1 MSALLNLG
9 FLVVSQE
16 NGSYVGGY
24 FVTNSLGRPLD
35 FRLSSA
41 VQPNRV
47 QQALYAG
54 TLVPYIC
61 GELIGKALVEKAA
74 VPAQLVLTTTEAA
87 LELRRKVDVPVAF
100 VAGPEDGRP
109 GGIPIP
115 KGRGS
120 LFCHGD
126 FPQDIEAVKG
136 ALAQLEGGM
145 DLLEPFERVR
155 VAMAEARKAG
165 VGSRPA
171 AA

>member
-1 MSALLNLG
+1 MSTLLNLG
-9 FLVVSQE
+9 FLVINNE

-35 FRLSSA
+35 FRLSSS

-74 VPAQLVLTTTEAA
+74 VAAQMVVTSCEAA
-87 LELRRKVDVPVAF
+87 LELRRKLDVPV
-100 VAGPEDGRP
+100 VYLAGPDDTRP
-109 GGIPIP
+109 GGIALPN
-115 KGRGS
+115 GRGS

-126 FPQDIEAVKG
+126 FPQDADAVK
-136 ALAQLEGGM
+136 AVLAQLERRL
-145 DLLEPFERVR
+145 DLTEPFQRVR
-155 VAMAEARKAG
+155 DAMTEARKMG

-171 AA
+171 A